1 LKAPIRS
8 VIRDVFIYG
17 AGDFVQ
23 KAMVLI
29 AVPIYTRVLSPS
41 EYGIYSYIVTAV
53 AMLGTFL
60 LLGGESAYARYFFE
74 VKTEQGQKEVT
85 TSLIAFLFVWS
96 GSVSLICIAF
106 ARRFS
111 IWSFGTPARTLLFVL
126 ALAGAPIV
134 VINTMFGQVLR
145 NQFRAVLFTTLS
157 ALSALLTTGLAIAG
171 ALIWPRGLTG
181 MFAGLL
187 CGGALM
193 LPVRFWSARS
203 ALARVFSPRL
213 LKQMLAFGTPLVPV
227 ALAYWVFGSSDR
239 MVLAKLATLRE
250 VGLYSVANT
259 ASGILALG
267 IGAMGQALSP
277 HAVRVYE
284 QEPEAAPAFLGRI
297 LTYILAFFGFLA
309 VGISVFSREAVRI
322 LAPSTFAPASSAIMP
337 LALGYVAYAAT
348 QVTASGI
355 SLKKKTAYFWL
366 YTWIAALLN
375 LGLNIV
381 FVPRWGMMAASW
393 STAAS
398 YVFLAV
404 AYLVT
409 SQRLWRVEYEKSR
422 AVTLIALTVAFCCGS
437 YLVPQLSLLSG
448 IVLKCAYCAVFVALA
463 WAFRGLDRR
472 EWAALVETI
481 RAARLRFA
489 QAES

>member
-1 LKAPIRS
+1 LKTPIRS

-29 AVPIYTRVLSPS
+29 AVPIYTRILTPA
-41 EYGIYSYIVTAV
+41 EYGTYSYIVTAV
-53 AMLGTFL
+53 AMLGAFL

-74 VKTEQGQKEVT
+74 VKTDHARKEVT
-85 TSLIAFLFVWS
+85 TSLIAFLMIWS
-96 GSVSLICIAF
+96 TVVALVCIVF
-106 ARRFS
+106 ARRLS
-111 IWSFGTPARTLLFVL
+111 IWSFGTPARTLLFIL

-134 VINTMFGQVLR
+134 VVNTMFGQVLR
-145 NQFRAVLFTTLS
+145 NQFRAVLFTCLS
-157 ALSALLTTGLAIAG
+157 ALSAVLTNGLAIAG
-171 ALIWPRGLTG
+171 ALIWPRGLAG
-181 MFAGLL
+181 MFGGLL
-187 CGGALM
+187 CGAALM
-193 LPVRFWSARS
+193 FPVRFWTVRGAVGR
-203 ALARVFSPRL
+203 AFSPRL

-239 MVLAKLATLRE
+239 IVLAKLATLRE

-284 QEPEAAPAFLGRI
+284 EQPDAAPAFLGRI
-297 LTYILAFFGFLA
+297 MTYILAFFGLLA
-309 VGISVFSREAVRI
+309 VGISVFSSEAVRI
-322 LAPSTFAPASSAIMP
+322 LAPASFAAASAAIMP

-348 QVTASGI
+348 QITAAGI
-355 SLKKKTAYFWL
+355 SLKKKTTYFWF
-366 YTWIAALLN
+366 YTWIAAFLN
-375 LGLNIV
+375 LGLNII

-404 AYLVT
+404 AYLFT
-409 SQRLWRVEYEKSR
+409 SQRLWKVQYEKGR
-422 AVTLIALTVAFCCGS
+422 AAVLISLTVVFCFGS
-437 YLVPQLSLLSG
+437 YLLPPLTAIAAIALKASYC
-448 IVLKCAYCAVFVALA
+448 VLFLA
-463 WAFRGLDRR
+463 SVWIFRGLDRR
-472 EWAALVETI
+472 EWSALIDTVRMVRLSAAHGEP
-481 RAARLRFA
+481 
-489 QAES
+489 

>member
-1 LKAPIRS
+1 LKTPIRS

-23 KAMVLI
+23 KAMVFI
-29 AVPIYTRVLSPS
+29 AVPIYTRVLSPA

-60 LLGGESAYARYFFE
+60 LLGGESAYARFFFE
-74 VKTEQGQKEVT
+74 VKTEHGQREVT

-96 GSVSLICIAF
+96 TSVSLVCIAF
-106 ARRFS
+106 AGRFS
-111 IWSFGTPARTLLFVL
+111 VWSFGTPARTLLFVL

-145 NQFRAVLFTTLS
+145 NQFRAVLFTSLS
-157 ALSALLTTGLAIAG
+157 ALTALLTNGLAIAG

-181 MFAGLL
+181 MFGGLL
-187 CGGALM
+187 CGAALM
-193 LPVRFWSARS
+193 LPVRFWSARG

-213 LKQMLAFGTPLVPV
+213 LRQMLAFGTPLVPV

-239 MVLAKLATLRE
+239 IVLAKLATLRE

-259 ASGILALG
+259 ASGVLALG

-284 QEPEAAPAFLGRI
+284 PEPDAAPAFLGRI
-297 LTYILAFFGFLA
+297 MTYILAFFGLLA

-322 LAPSTFAPASSAIMP
+322 LAPASFQAASTAIMP

-348 QVTASGI
+348 QITAAGI
-355 SLKKKTAYFWL
+355 SLKKRTAYFWL
-366 YTWIAALLN
+366 YTWIAAVLN
-375 LGLNIV
+375 LGLNIL
-381 FVPRWGMMAASW
+381 FVPKWGMMAASW

-398 YVFLAV
+398 YIFLAV
-404 AYLVT
+404 AYLFT
-409 SQRLWRVEYEKSR
+409 SQRLWKVEYEKSR
-422 AVTLIALTVAFCCGS
+422 ALTLISLTVAFCGGS
-437 YLVPQLSLLSG
+437 YFLPQLTLVPG
-448 IVLKCAYCAVFVALA
+448 VALKCTYCAVFLSFV

-472 EWAALVETI
+472 EWLALLDTVRT
-481 RAARLRFA
+481 ARLRLA
-489 QAES
+489 QG